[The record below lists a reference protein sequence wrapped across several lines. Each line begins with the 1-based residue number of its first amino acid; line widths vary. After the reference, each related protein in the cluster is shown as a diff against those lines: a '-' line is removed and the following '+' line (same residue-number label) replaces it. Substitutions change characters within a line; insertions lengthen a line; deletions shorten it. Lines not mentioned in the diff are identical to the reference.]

1 MFPYQ
6 ATLSLSIVLAKSPC
20 AAFVLARTYLYLK
33 SVFSACVMDLIL
45 PSMPFFKAHSLSVA
59 CVKSRP
65 YLRTLTTLGF
75 PIFIKGLDYLTI
87 LKKGFPILRAVLI
100 SALLLVVTPSYSHR
114 LGTMLSYL

>member
-33 SVFSACVMDLIL
+33 SVFSACDIDLIL

-59 CVKSRP
+59 WVKSSP
-65 YLRTLTTLGF
+65 YFLTLTTLGF
-75 PIFIKGLDYLTI
+75 PIFIRGLDYLTI
-87 LKKGFPILRAVLI
+87 LKGFPVLRAVLI
-100 SALLLVVTPSYSHR
+100 SALQLVVTPSNKKTTSI
-114 LGTMLSYL
+114 GGF